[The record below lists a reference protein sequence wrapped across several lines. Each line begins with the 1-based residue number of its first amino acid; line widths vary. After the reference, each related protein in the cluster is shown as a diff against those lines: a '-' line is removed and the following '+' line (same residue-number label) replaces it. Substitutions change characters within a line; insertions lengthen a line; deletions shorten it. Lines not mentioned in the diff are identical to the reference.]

1 MGINDFIAATVRR
14 ALPDSISS
22 QIERIE
28 GAVEGSE
35 DYPVCYLYPKKDC
48 KLFQGMKDKQWDEC
62 FYVEHD
68 PDYLPSGYSVECI
81 LGDDYRDVV
90 LESGTFNERSLSEA
104 ASCVASLLEK
114 LEEKL

>member
-14 ALPDSISS
+14 ALPGSISS

-48 KLFQGMKDKQWDEC
+48 KLFQGMKDKQWNGC

-90 LESGTFNERSLSEA
+90 LESGTFNERSLPEA

-114 LEEKL
+114 LEEKP